1 MTILGL
7 AVAAAAAF
15 LQPPASQDQGQTV
28 IVTGVRIGDLEE
40 ALRACLAR
48 NCPPNE
54 DIDATLAL
62 AEGRFLDGDYATA
75 LQDIEQSLR
84 RNRRHGAQ
92 FPEPV
97 ADLYRSQARV
107 QWHRGRDSHARI
119 ATRRILEVLHE
130 GLPQEDH
137 RHFTARLE
145 GVEMLLKIGNFG
157 AARSDLQDLAE
168 RATAAGRDDVRRLAD
183 MRRLRIEYFLNRRRT
198 MGRLEQLA
206 RTTDPG
212 QRFEMIS
219 SRLLLAAIHR
229 LEGNEARSDALL
241 ATIPTGP
248 RRELLF
254 SPPFLADVREYSQRG
269 PVPTRVANEFRN
281 AWIDVG
287 YWIGAD
293 GRIADV
299 EVVRHGANPSWADPL
314 VRAIRGRI
322 FSRSNDGQASY
333 RLERYT
339 FTAPLEMSDATGTRA
354 GMRRNVARARVEFM
368 DLTTEEEPGSA
379 PPAGVAPGQSAPTP
393 PSAS

>member
-1 MTILGL
+1 MAVLGI
-7 AVAAAAAF
+7 AAAAAAAF
-15 LQPPASQDQGQTV
+15 LQPAGSPDQGQSV
-28 IVTGVRIGDLEE
+28 VVTGTRIRDLED
-40 ALRACLAR
+40 ALNACLAR

-62 AEGRFLDGDYATA
+62 AEGRFLNGQYDAA
-75 LQDIEQSLR
+75 VEDIARSLR
-84 RNRRHGAQ
+84 RNRRHGPQ

-97 ADLYRSQARV
+97 SDLYRAQARV
-107 QWHRGRDSHARI
+107 QWHRGRDSHAKI
-119 ATRRILEVLHE
+119 ATRRILEVLRE

-145 GVEMLLKIGNFG
+145 AVEMLLRIGDFG
-157 AARSDLQDLAE
+157 GARSELAE
-168 RATAAGRDDVRRLAD
+168 LARRASAAGRDDVRRLAD
-183 MRRLRIEYFLNRRRT
+183 MRRLRVDYFLDRRRT

-206 RTTDPG
+206 RATDPG

-219 SRLLLAAIHR
+219 ARLLLAAIHR
-229 LEGNEARSDALL
+229 IEGNEARSDALL
-241 ATIPTGP
+241 ASIPTGP

-254 SPPFLADVREYSQRG
+254 SPPFLADVREHAQRG
-269 PVPTRVANEFRN
+269 PVPTRVSTEFRN

-293 GRIADV
+293 GRVADA
-299 EVVRHGANPSWADPL
+299 EVVRRGANPSWAEPL

-339 FTAPLEMSDATGTRA
+339 FTAPLEFNGDARA
-354 GMRRNVARARVEFM
+354 GLRRNVERARVEFM
-368 DLTTEEEPGSA
+368 DLTTDEEPGGA
-379 PPAGVAPGQSAPTP
+379 PPAPGAPGQAAPTP

>member
-1 MTILGL
+1 MTVLGI
-7 AVAAAAAF
+7 AVATAAAF
-15 LQPPASQDQGQTV
+15 LQPGQPRPGQTV
-28 IVTGVRIGDLEE
+28 VVTGTRISDLED
-40 ALRACLAR
+40 ALNACLAR
-48 NCPPNE
+48 SCPPNE
-54 DIDATLAL
+54 DVDATLAL
-62 AEGRFLDGDYATA
+62 AEGRFLDGDYAKA
-75 LQDIEQSLR
+75 LEDITQSLR

-97 ADLYRSQARV
+97 SDLYRAQARV
-107 QWHRGRDSHARI
+107 QWHRGRDNHAKI
-119 ATRRILEVLHE
+119 ATRRILEVLRE

-145 GVEMLLKIGNFG
+145 GVEMLLRIGDFG
-157 AARSDLQDLAE
+157 GARSELAELAE
-168 RATAAGRDDVRRLAD
+168 RASAAGRDDVRRLAD
-183 MRRLRIEYFLNRRRT
+183 MRRLRVDYFLDRRRT
-198 MGRLEQLA
+198 MARLEQLA
-206 RTTDPG
+206 RATNPG

-241 ATIPTGP
+241 ASIPTGP

-254 SPPFLADVREYSQRG
+254 SPPFLADVREHAQNG
-269 PVPTRVANEFRN
+269 PVPTRVATEFRN

-293 GRIADV
+293 GRVADV
-299 EVVRHGANPSWADPL
+299 EVVRHGTNPSWAEPL

-322 FSRSNDGQASY
+322 FSRSTDGQASY

-339 FTAPLEMSDATGTRA
+339 FTAPLELDGNTRA
-354 GMRRNVARARVEFM
+354 GLRRNVERARVEFM
-368 DLTTEEEPGSA
+368 DLTTDEEPGGA
-379 PPAGVAPGQSAPTP
+379 PPVPIAPGQASPSP